1 MNLPTP
7 YYSDQEVRAAIDE
20 ILHINAIIFQNLGV
34 NSSKAEI
41 RSARA
46 KEKENLRSVKHLDKA
61 FINFLINASNES

>member
-7 YYSDQEVRAAIDE
+7 YYSDPEVRAAIDE

-34 NSSKAEI
+34 DSSKAEI

>member
-7 YYSDQEVRAAIDE
+7 YYLDSEVRSSIDE

-46 KEKENLRSVKHLDKA
+46 KEKENLRSVKHLDKE

>member
-1 MNLPTP
+1 MNLLSP
-7 YYSDQEVRAAIDE
+7 YYSDPEVKSAIDE

-46 KEKENLRSVKHLDKA
+46 KEKENLRSVKHLDKE

>member
-7 YYSDQEVRAAIDE
+7 YYSDPEVRAAIDE

>member
-7 YYSDQEVRAAIDE
+7 YYSDPEVRAAIDE

-46 KEKENLRSVKHLDKA
+46 KEKENLRSIKHLDKE
-61 FINFLINASNES
+61 FITFLINASNES